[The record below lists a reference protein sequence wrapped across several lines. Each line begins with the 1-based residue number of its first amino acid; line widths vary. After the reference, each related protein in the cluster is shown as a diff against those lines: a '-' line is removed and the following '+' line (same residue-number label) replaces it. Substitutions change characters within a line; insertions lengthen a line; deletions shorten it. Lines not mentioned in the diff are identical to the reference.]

1 LRFLRYLL
9 NRILRI
15 VVFAAGLSQMLA
27 SCSRKGAMTRITPL
41 FMLVM
46 LWSGTA
52 FAVVYQCRNKDGT
65 IFLTNNR
72 DKFPPGCVQVGEPI
86 GEERAPSP
94 PAATPPPVRGSEPEM
109 RDRRRP
115 SAPPRT
121 MAPPPPREE
130 TKPEAPS
137 PEAGAPATGPG
148 GAIPEQSGE
157 QPPPQEEDQADERTD
172 EVPIAPG
179 QPDQPEADTPVEG
192 GAAGSGQDK

>member
-1 LRFLRYLL
+1 
-9 NRILRI
+9 
-15 VVFAAGLSQMLA
+15 
-27 SCSRKGAMTRITPL
+27 MTRITPL
-41 FMLVM
+41 VLLVM

-65 IFLTNNR
+65 LFLTNNR

-121 MAPPPPREE
+121 MAPLAPREE

-137 PEAGAPATGPG
+137 PEAGAPAEEAEMPPAGAPATGPG

-157 QPPPQEEDQADERTD
+157 QPLQQQEDQADEGRD
-172 EVPIAPG
+172 EVPNAPG

-192 GAAGSGQDK
+192 GAAGSDQAK